1 MESPGIGLILVSS
14 ILIVAER
21 EGRTVREI
29 LERLKTLFGEIEI
42 GLSVVTIAE
51 LTHGAYRAQNEA
63 RKLRRL
69 AFVDRLC
76 SDIPVYPITVEIA
89 RTVGRI
95 EGQQAALGFK
105 LAFEDL
111 AIGVTA
117 LQLGYEVV
125 THNEKDFRL
134 VPGLRIVKPQ

>member
-1 MESPGIGLILVSS
+1 MGLIFDSS
-14 ILIVAER
+14 IVIAAER
-21 EGRTVREI
+21 KGLSVREI
-29 LERLKTLFGEIEI
+29 LEQFKASHGETEI

-51 LTHGAYRAQNEA
+51 LVHGAYRTKDES

-76 SDIPVYPITVEIA
+76 RDIPVYPVTVEIA
-89 RTVGRI
+89 RIVGRI
-95 EGQQAALGFK
+95 EGQQAALGFT

-117 LQLGYEVV
+117 LQLGYEIV
-125 THNEKDFRL
+125 TFNEKDFTL
-134 VPGLRIVKPQ
+134 IPGLRIVKPE

>member
-1 MESPGIGLILVSS
+1 MGLILDSCV
-14 ILIVAER
+14 VVAAER
-21 EGRTVREI
+21 RGLDDLAI
-29 LERLKTLFGEIEI
+29 LEQLQALYGETAF

-51 LTHGAYRAQNEA
+51 LEHGAYRAQNEA

-69 AFVDRLC
+69 SFIDRLC
-76 SDIPVYPITVEIA
+76 RELAIYPITVEIA
-89 RTVGRI
+89 RIVGRI
-95 EGQQAALGFK
+95 EGQQAALGFT

-125 THNEKDFRL
+125 TDNDRDFQRI
-134 VPGLRIVKPQ
+134 PGLRIMKPA

>member
-1 MESPGIGLILVSS
+1 MGLIFDSS
-14 ILIVAER
+14 IVIAAER
-21 EGRTVREI
+21 KGLSVREI
-29 LERLKTLFGEIEI
+29 LEQFKASHGETEI

-51 LTHGAYRAQNEA
+51 LVHGAYRTKDES

-76 SDIPVYPITVEIA
+76 RDIPVYPVTVEIA
-89 RTVGRI
+89 RIVGRI
-95 EGQQAALGFK
+95 EGQQAALGFT

-117 LQLGYEVV
+117 LQLGYEIV
-125 THNEKDFRL
+125 TYNEKDL
-134 VPGLRIVKPQ
+134 SSSLDYEL

>member
-1 MESPGIGLILVSS
+1 MGLILDSS
-14 ILIVAER
+14 VVIAAER
-21 EGRTVREI
+21 KGLDDLAI
-29 LERLKTLFGEIEI
+29 LEQLKADFGETAF

-76 SDIPVYPITVEIA
+76 RELAIYPVTVEIA

-95 EGQQAALGFK
+95 EGQQAALGFT

-117 LQLGYEVV
+117 LQLGYEIV
-125 THNEKDFRL
+125 THNEKDFKL
-134 VPGLRIVKPQ
+134 ISGLQIVKPE

>member
-1 MESPGIGLILVSS
+1 MGLILDSS
-14 ILIVAER
+14 TVIEAER
-21 EGRTVREI
+21 KSLSVREI
-29 LERLKTLFGEIEI
+29 LEQFKARHGESEI

-51 LTHGAYRAQNEA
+51 LVHGAYRAKDEG

-76 SDIPVYPITVEIA
+76 LDIPVYPVTVEIA

-95 EGQQAALGFK
+95 EGQQASQGFT

-117 LQLGYEVV
+117 LQLGFEIV
-125 THNEKDFRL
+125 THNEKDFKL
-134 VPGLRIVKPQ
+134 IPGLRIVKPE